1 MTPTTHALLSP
12 SKAVRWCKCPPS
24 ARMEELIPEEQ
35 PGEAALEGTKAHA
48 LAEQV
53 LSGAITNAHNLI
65 DYDLDM
71 VDGAYLYKEA
81 ICANPGY
88 ATYTERKLDLSGLIP
103 EGYGTCDAIVTDV
116 KRDGTTDLYIYDY
129 KYGKGV
135 EVQAVDNYQLAIYA
149 WGALHDKEI
158 IPDIHKVANVIMTI
172 VQPRIEGEQVKEWSL
187 SYDHLIDWISLRVA
201 GQAKYAYEGKGIAV
215 RGDWCRW
222 CRAKAICRLQ
232 TDGAPTL
239 TDVRRPVNALTEDEQ
254 ARYLLYAD
262 DAIKWLKE
270 LQDYATERAL
280 SEGHEWPGMMLAEG
294 RSVRTWSD
302 EGEAIKSILA
312 RTDLTEEQVY
322 TRTPLTLSKLEKLLG
337 KKAFA
342 EAAGEYVIKPL
353 GAPKLVPSDTKGA
366 TPYVRLDAFDD

>member
-1 MTPTTHALLSP
+1 M
-12 SKAVRWCKCPPS
+12 
-24 ARMEELIPEEQ
+24 PEEQ
-35 PGEAALEGTKAHA
+35 ASEAALEGTKAHA

-53 LSGAITNAHNLI
+53 ASDRIADADLSA
-65 DYDLDM
+65 YDLDM
-71 VDGAYLYKEA
+71 VDGAYLYKDA
-81 ICANPGY
+81 VHANPVG
-88 ATYTERKLDLSGLIP
+88 TIYTERKLDLSGLVP

-129 KYGKGV
+129 KYGMGV
-135 EVQAVDNYQLAIYA
+135 EVQAEDNYQLAIYA
-149 WGALHDKEI
+149 WGALNDAEV
-158 IPDIHKVANVIMTI
+158 IPDHTKVSYVIMTI
-172 VQPRIEGEQVKEWSL
+172 VQPRIEGDKVKEWAL
-187 SYDHLIDWISLRVA
+187 TRTELEEWLARNVQE
-201 GQAKYAYEGKGIAV
+201 QAKYAYKGDGIAV

-222 CRAKAICRLQ
+222 CRAKAICRVH
-232 TDGAPTL
+232 TDGTPTL
-239 TDVRRPVNALTEDEQ
+239 ADLHRPANALSEEEQ
-254 ARYLLYAD
+254 AYFLSYAD

-270 LQDYATERAL
+270 LQDYATERAV

-302 EGEAIKSILA
+302 EEQAIKSILA

-342 EAAGEYVIKPL
+342 EAAGEYVIKPQ

-366 TPYVRLDAFDD
+366 TPYVRLDAFDS

>member
-12 SKAVRWCKCPPS
+12 SKAVRWCHCTPS
-24 ARMEELIPEEQ
+24 ARMEELMPEEQ
-35 PGEAALEGTKAHA
+35 ASEAALEGTKAHA
-48 LAEQV
+48 LAELV
-53 LSGAITNAHNLI
+53 ASDRIADADLSA
-65 DYDLDM
+65 YDLDM
-71 VDGAYLYKEA
+71 VDGAYLYKDA
-81 ICANPGY
+81 INANPVG
-88 ATYTERKLDLSGLIP
+88 TLYTERKLDLGGLVP
-103 EGYGTCDAIVTDV
+103 EGYGTCDAIVTDA
-116 KRDGTTDLYIYDY
+116 KPDGTTDLYIYDY

-149 WGALHDKEI
+149 WGALHDREV
-158 IPDIHKVANVIMTI
+158 IPADIKVSYIIMTI
-172 VQPRIEGEQVKEWSL
+172 VQPRIEGDKVKEWA
-187 SYDHLIDWISLRVA
+187 ISRAELEEWLARNVQE
-201 GQAKYAYEGKGIAV
+201 QAKEAYEGNGTAF

-239 TDVRRPVNALTEDEQ
+239 TDVRRPADALTEEEQ

-270 LQDYATERAL
+270 LQDYATERAV

-302 EGEAIKSILA
+302 EEQALKSILD

-342 EAAGEYVIKPL
+342 EAAGEYVIKPQ

>member
-12 SKAVRWCKCPPS
+12 SKAVRWCHCTPS
-24 ARMEELIPEEQ
+24 ARMEELMPEEQ
-35 PGEAALEGTKAHA
+35 ASEAALEGTKAHA
-48 LAEQV
+48 LAELV
-53 LSGAITNAHNLI
+53 LSGAITDADLTA
-65 DYDLDM
+65 YDLDM
-71 VDGAYLYKEA
+71 VDGAYLYKDA
-81 ICANPGY
+81 ITANPGY
-88 ATYTERKLDLSGLIP
+88 ATYTERKLDLEGLVP
-103 EGYGTCDAIVTDV
+103 EGYGTCDAIVTDA
-116 KRDGTTDLYIYDY
+116 KPDGTTDLYIYDY

-149 WGALHDKEI
+149 WGALNDAEV
-158 IPDIHKVANVIMTI
+158 IPDHTKVSYVIMTI
-172 VQPRIEGEQVKEWSL
+172 VQPRIEGDKVKEWA
-187 SYDHLIDWISLRVA
+187 ISRTELEEWLARNVQE
-201 GQAKYAYEGKGIAV
+201 QAEYAYRGDGIAV

-302 EGEAIKSILA
+302 EEQAIKSILA

-342 EAAGEYVIKPL
+342 EAAGEYVIKPQ
-353 GAPKLVPSDTKGA
+353 GAPKLVPSGTKGA

>member
-12 SKAVRWCKCPPS
+12 SKAVRWCNCPPS
-24 ARMEELIPEEQ
+24 ARMEELMPEEQ
-35 PGEAALEGTKAHA
+35 ASEAALEGTTAHA
-48 LAEQV
+48 LAELV
-53 LSGAITNAHNLI
+53 ASDRIADADLSA
-65 DYDLDM
+65 YDLDM

-81 ICANPGY
+81 ITANPGD
-88 ATYTERKLDLSGLIP
+88 TIYTEHKLDLGGLIP
-103 EGYGTCDAIVTDV
+103 EGYGTCDAIAT
-116 KRDGTTDLYIYDY
+116 RLRADGLTDLYIYDY

-135 EVQAVDNYQLAIYA
+135 EVQAEDNYQLAIYA
-149 WGALHDKEI
+149 WGALHDKDI
-158 IPDIHKVANVIMTI
+158 IPDIHKVAYVIMTI
-172 VQPRIEGEQVKEWSL
+172 VQPRIEGEKVKEWAVTYDYLMYWLSL
-187 SYDHLIDWISLRVA
+187 HVQE
-201 GQAKYAYEGKGIAV
+201 QAKDAYEGNGIAV

-222 CRAKAICRLQ
+222 CRAKAICRVQ
-232 TDGAPTL
+232 AGAAPTL
-239 TDVRRPVNALTEDEQ
+239 PDLRRPADVLTEEEQ

-270 LQDYATERAL
+270 LQDYATERAA
-280 SEGHEWPGMMLAEG
+280 SEGKQWPGMMLAEG

-302 EGEAIKSILA
+302 EEQALKSILD

-322 TRTPLTLSKLEKLLG
+322 TSTPLTLSKLEKLLG

-342 EAAGEYVIKPL
+342 EAAGEYVIKPQ

>member
-12 SKAVRWCKCPPS
+12 SKAVRWCHCTPS
-24 ARMEELIPEEQ
+24 ARMEELMPEEQ
-35 PGEAALEGTKAHA
+35 ASDAALEGTTAHA
-48 LAEQV
+48 LAELV
-53 LSGAITNAHNLI
+53 ASDRIADADLTA
-65 DYDLDM
+65 YDLEM

-81 ICANPGY
+81 ITANPGD
-88 ATYTERKLDLSGLIP
+88 TIYTERKLNLNWLVP
-103 EGYGTCDAIVTDV
+103 ESYGTCDAIVTDA
-116 KRDGTTDLYIYDY
+116 KPDGTTDLYIYDY

-149 WGALHDKEI
+149 WGALHDREI
-158 IPDIHKVANVIMTI
+158 IPADTKVCNVIMTI
-172 VQPRIEGEQVKEWSL
+172 VQPRIEGDKVKEWA
-187 SYDHLIDWISLRVA
+187 ISRTELEEWLARNVQE
-201 GQAKYAYEGKGIAV
+201 QAESAYMGNGETVI
-215 RGDWCRW
+215 GDWCRW
-222 CRAKAICRLQ
+222 CRAKAICRSQ
-232 TDGAPTL
+232 ASRVPSHL
-239 TDVRRPVNALTEDEQ
+239 TALRPADALTEEEQ

-262 DAIKWLKE
+262 DAIKWLKA
-270 LQDYATERAL
+270 LQDYATDRAV
-280 SEGHEWPGMMLAEG
+280 SEGKQWPGMMLAEG

-302 EGEAIKSILA
+302 EEQALKSILD

-342 EAAGEYVIKPL
+342 EAAGEYVIKPQ

>member
-12 SKAVRWCKCPPS
+12 SKAVRWCHCTPS
-24 ARMEELIPEEQ
+24 ARMEELMPEEQ
-35 PGEAALEGTKAHA
+35 ASDAALEGTKAHA
-48 LAEQV
+48 LAELV
-53 LSGAITNAHNLI
+53 ASNRIADADLS

-71 VDGAYLYKEA
+71 VDGAYIYKDA
-81 ICANPGY
+81 ITANPGY
-88 ATYTERKLDLSGLIP
+88 ATYTERKLDLGGLVP
-103 EGYGTCDAIVTDV
+103 EGYGTCDAIVTDA
-116 KRDGTTDLYIYDY
+116 KPDGTTDLYIYDY
-129 KYGKGV
+129 KYGKGG

-149 WGALHDKEI
+149 WGALNDAEV
-158 IPDIHKVANVIMTI
+158 IPDHTKVSYVIMTI
-172 VQPRIEGEQVKEWSL
+172 VQPRIEGDKVKEWA
-187 SYDHLIDWISLRVA
+187 VA
-201 GQAKYAYEGKGIAV
+201 RTELEEWLARNVQEQAEYAYRGDGIAV

-222 CRAKAICRLQ
+222 CRAKAICRVQADAVPALP
-232 TDGAPTL
+232 DL
-239 TDVRRPVNALTEDEQ
+239 HRPADALTEEEQ

-270 LQDYATERAL
+270 LQDYATERAV

-294 RSVRTWSD
+294 RSVRAWTD
-302 EGEAIKSILA
+302 EEQAIKSILD

-342 EAAGEYVIKPL
+342 EAAGDYVIKPQ

-366 TPYVRLDAFDD
+366 TPYVRLDAFDN